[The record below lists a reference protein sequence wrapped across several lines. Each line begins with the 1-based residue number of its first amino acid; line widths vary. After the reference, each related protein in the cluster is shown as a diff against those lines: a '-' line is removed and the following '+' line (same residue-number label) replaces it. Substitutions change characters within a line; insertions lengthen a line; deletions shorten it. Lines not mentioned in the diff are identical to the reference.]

1 LIVYAIRHK
10 PTQQFMPTRLNR
22 SPGGWSHWSPGY
34 VHPEY
39 GEDKPHDPNPR
50 LFFTPIAARNALA
63 MWLQGCWYRS
73 QGTSNG
79 SYWDPP
85 EPYDEMTVE
94 LPPAPRR
101 REDMEIVRFTLEE
114 LR

>member
-1 LIVYAIRHK
+1 MIVYAIRHK

-63 MWLQGCWYRS
+63 MWLQGTWKRDR
-73 QGTSNG
+73 GTAWNLEG
-79 SYWDPP
+79 PEDWDHVLVNP
-85 EPYDEMTVE
+85 
-94 LPPAPRR
+94 PPAPRR